1 MVKIYSTPTCVYCKT
16 LKGYF
21 KKHGI
26 EFEDIDISKDEQQ
39 LQKMIKDSG
48 QMGVPVVD
56 IDGEV
61 IIGFDKEKIDKLL
74 KINQHKMKKDCN
86 KRFGRIGRQVF
97 KHIENNHPNL
107 EVVAINDLTDTK
119 TLAHLLKYD
128 STYGKYGKE
137 MTATENSIMVGKKK
151 FWFWLK
157 KTLKN
162 CHGKI

>member
-48 QMGVPVVD
+48 QMAVPVVD

-61 IIGFDKEKIDKLL
+61 IIGFDKVRIDKLL
-74 KINQHKMKKDCN
+74 KIGQQK
-86 KRFGRIGRQVF
+86 
-97 KHIENNHPNL
+97 
-107 EVVAINDLTDTK
+107 
-119 TLAHLLKYD
+119 
-128 STYGKYGKE
+128 
-137 MTATENSIMVGKKK
+137 
-151 FWFWLK
+151 
-157 KTLKN
+157 
-162 CHGKI
+162 